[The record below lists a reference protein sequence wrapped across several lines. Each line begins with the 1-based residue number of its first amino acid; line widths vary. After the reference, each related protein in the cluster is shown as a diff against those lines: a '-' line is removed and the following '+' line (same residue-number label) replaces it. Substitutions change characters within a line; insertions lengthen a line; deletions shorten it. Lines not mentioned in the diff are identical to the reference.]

1 MKKFLNYLNSKKI
14 VPDKKGHFYVIWVS
28 KFIKFLDD
36 KPVDEI
42 DNDDIKRF
50 INKLSKI
57 CQQWQVDQAAKAIQV
72 YLYYKNNENETHLI
86 QSGNTDEQW
95 RLREMKCLICCV

>member
-1 MKKFLNYLNSKKI
+1 MKKILNYLNSKKI

-36 KPVDEI
+36 KPVDKI

-57 CQQWQVDQAAKAIQV
+57 CQQWHKIVQRKGAILCPSYPELSNLSKSGCIESVTLKVGRKVD
-72 YLYYKNNENETHLI
+72 
-86 QSGNTDEQW
+86 
-95 RLREMKCLICCV
+95 